1 MKFTLKLDKSREEE
15 VLIYAHEKSALTDK
29 IEKLVLN
36 DKSHVILGYKDDVA
50 TRIDESD
57 VYCFFIEGGKLYA
70 LLDGGKFHVKM
81 RLYELE
87 ALLSDDFVKI
97 NQSTVANITKVSSF
111 GVSPG
116 ASLTVFFK
124 NGHKD
129 YVSRRQ
135 VKAVKKKL
143 GF

>member
-1 MKFTLKLDKSREEE
+1 M
-15 VLIYAHEKSALTDK
+15 
-29 IEKLVLN
+29 
-36 DKSHVILGYKDDVA
+36 
-50 TRIDESD
+50 
-57 VYCFFIEGGKLYA
+57 
-70 LLDGGKFHVKM
+70 LDGGKFHVKM